1 MLVGSCPIPSFVLLL
16 TLTIR
21 NLATLD
27 TVKSFKFFHFEV
39 NSNLSN

>member
-1 MLVGSCPIPSFVLLL
+1 MLVGSCPIPSFVLL
-16 TLTIR
+16 
-21 NLATLD
+21 LATLD